1 MNRILPLTFIAILYF
16 SGFPG
21 ISQAQN
27 DISKGEMG
35 DVEKIDEAGKPGE
48 LSDIDRLEQN
58 VSNMLKM
65 LEELEKNEGL
75 KEKLKVGGEKKNK
88 PPLPDPMD
96 QFINPNKKLSQAPPS
111 QNKNYTRKNK
121 TEKRSRATDEVVKFV
136 PEGPGSHFRQGLDF
150 WKSKQLD
157 EAIKHFKEVVRLDH
171 ENAHAYWNLG
181 LIYEEKKDDLQAI
194 DNMKKAETIYLKYK
208 YPLYAQQA
216 RRHVEKLSRKKNTS
230 PESALLSN

>member
-16 SGFPG
+16 SCFLG

-27 DISKGEMG
+27 NLSEGVKGG
-35 DVEKIDEAGKPGE
+35 VEKIDEGDNPGD
-48 LSDIDRLEQN
+48 LSEIDQLEQN

-75 KEKLKVGGEKKNK
+75 KKKLKVTDQKKNK

-96 QFINPNKKLSQAPPS
+96 QFVKPDKKLSQIPPAT
-111 QNKNYTRKNK
+111 KKNK
-121 TEKRSRATDEVVKFV
+121 TRKRNRPADAVVKVV
-136 PEGPGSHFRQGLDF
+136 PDGPGSHFRRGIDF

-157 EAIKHFKEVVRLDH
+157 KAIRHFKEVVRLDH

-216 RRHVEKLSRKKNTS
+216 RRHVEKLSQKKNLP